1 MKKVIAL
8 VLAVIA
14 SLSVFA
20 IPVCAQ
26 DTADDVVTTAAAV
39 DGDAVTTE
47 EKNVTFFDFF
57 DLMYD
62 GAREIMRILHDFVGE
77 AFALL
82 RQACPICDE
91 VHEVGVYIHAAAN
104 R

>member
-8 VLAVIA
+8 ILAVIA

-26 DTADDVVTTAAAV
+26 ETADAVVTTTAAA
-39 DGDAVTTE
+39 DDTVTVV
-47 EKNVTFFDFF
+47 EKDVTFFDFF

-62 GAREIMRILHDFVGE
+62 AVREAMRILHDFVGE

-91 VHEVGVYIHAAAN
+91 VHKVGVYIHSAA
-104 R
+104 